1 MSNGTTRYLID
12 TSVFIQ
18 AYRAYYSF
26 KVCPGFWDSLVA
38 LHKRGVIASVDRVFD
53 EICFGD
59 EDELTVWSKTV
70 IPKPFFQTTSDPG
83 VIGWYAQIQTWA
95 NAQPQFSLAAKSAF
109 ADETDAWIVAH
120 AGAKNFT
127 VVTQEVF
134 NPAIKR
140 KIPIP
145 NICKSNQFKVACVDV
160 FTMLEELGI
169 KFVTGN

>member
-1 MSNGTTRYLID
+1 MSNGTTKYLID

-26 KVCPGFWDSLVA
+26 KLCPGFWESLA
-38 LHKRGVIASVDRVFD
+38 SLHNQGLIASIDRVFD

-59 EDELTVWSKTV
+59 EDELAVWAKNT
-70 IPKPFFQTTSDPG
+70 IPKSFFQSTNDSG
-83 VIGWYAQIQTWA
+83 VIGWFSQIQTWA
-95 NAQPQFSLAAKSAF
+95 NTQPQFSLAAKSDF

-120 AGAKNFT
+120 AGAKNYT

-134 NPAIKR
+134 NAHIQR

-145 NICKSNQFKVACVDV
+145 NICKANPFMVNCVDV
-160 FTMLEELGI
+160 YTMLERLGV
-169 KFVTGN
+169 KFVTGK